1 MARVSKTNSAHHEE
15 RQFPR
20 RMTPRRSPSYS
31 FSMATS
37 DTKLQN
43 IVQVLKNEFCPK
55 RVLLFGSRARGDHR
69 SNSDYDLILVGCT
82 PSSLS
87 KVERMQRASDLLY
100 PLGITADVF
109 FYSEEEFDAWK
120 DEFSS
125 IPEVALREG
134 QELDLG

>member
-1 MARVSKTNSAHHEE
+1 
-15 RQFPR
+15 
-20 RMTPRRSPSYS
+20 MTPRRSPSYS
-31 FSMATS
+31 FAMATS

-43 IVQVLKNEFCPK
+43 IVQVLKDEFRPK

-82 PSSLS
+82 TTSLS
-87 KVERMQRASDLLY
+87 KIEKMQRASDLLY
-100 PLGITADVF
+100 PLGVTADVF